1 MAGGEGTRLRPLSL
15 GMPKPMVPLLGR
27 PVMEHIIGL
36 LKRHGID
43 EIAVTLCYM
52 PEAVQSYFGD
62 GQKWG
67 VRLHYFIEEAPLGTA
82 GSVRAC
88 APFLEGEDFLVISGD
103 SVCDLDLTAAME
115 FHQAKRAQATLV
127 LFRHPAPLEY
137 GLVLTD
143 EEQRVVRFV
152 EKPSWGQVVTD
163 LVNTGIYLLS
173 PQVLEQIPPDRP
185 WDFGKD
191 VFPALL
197 ESGGGLY
204 GVPGGGYWWRHGGL
218 RGLSGLCGGRPL
230 WEGEAGYGPASAV
243 PGVWSAQP
251 IPEGVTV
258 IPPCWLGPG
267 AAVEPGAL
275 IGPHTVLE
283 QNSWVGRRSL
293 VQPVGAPPRRPG
305 GGADHPLRSHPLQGG
320 RRPAGG
326 RPQRGDRPWREG
338 LGGGEGRTAGGGAP
352 LASPGCPWPGRG
364 CPAPSLPPAAG
375 SLFCSGTAGVIR
387 GVLGEDLGPEALMTI
402 GGVLGCEGKVGL
414 GYWGGNGARMLA
426 QAAAQR
432 HRRGRRDPSGP

>member
-204 GVPGGGYWWRHGGL
+204 WRPRRRLLVRHGGL

-230 WEGEAGYGPASAV
+230 WEGEAGYGLPQQSPAS
-243 PGVWSAQP
+243 
-251 IPEGVTV
+251 
-258 IPPCWLGPG
+258 
-267 AAVEPGAL
+267 
-275 IGPHTVLE
+275 
-283 QNSWVGRRSL
+283 
-293 VQPVGAPPRRPG
+293 GAPSP
-305 GGADHPLRSHPLQGG
+305 S
-320 RRPAGG
+320 
-326 RPQRGDRPWREG
+326 QRV
-338 LGGGEGRTAGGGAP
+338 
-352 LASPGCPWPGRG
+352 SP
-364 CPAPSLPPAAG
+364 
-375 SLFCSGTAGVIR
+375 
-387 GVLGEDLGPEALMTI
+387 
-402 GGVLGCEGKVGL
+402 
-414 GYWGGNGARMLA
+414 
-426 QAAAQR
+426 
-432 HRRGRRDPSGP
+432 

>member
-204 GVPGGGYWWRHGGL
+204 GVPAGLFRVFAGFAQLGVGQQHHGGAVL
-218 RGLSGLCGGRPL
+218 VVEEPVLDCLFKYGFASLN
-230 WEGEAGYGPASAV
+230 AGF
-243 PGVWSAQP
+243 
-251 IPEGVTV
+251 EGVER
-258 IPPCWLGPG
+258 GF
-267 AAVEPGAL
+267 
-275 IGPHTVLE
+275 
-283 QNSWVGRRSL
+283 
-293 VQPVGAPPRRPG
+293 PR
-305 GGADHPLRSHPLQGG
+305 
-320 RRPAGG
+320 
-326 RPQRGDRPWREG
+326 QRG
-338 LGGGEGRTAGGGAP
+338 
-352 LASPGCPWPGRG
+352 
-364 CPAPSLPPAAG
+364 
-375 SLFCSGTAGVIR
+375 
-387 GVLGEDLGPEALMTI
+387 
-402 GGVLGCEGKVGL
+402 
-414 GYWGGNGARMLA
+414 
-426 QAAAQR
+426 QR
-432 HRRGRRDPSGP
+432 VSIIQPCGQRLHHG

>member
-1 MAGGEGTRLRPLSL
+1 MLQIQGRSRSLADWPEGWKHIVKAVIMAGGEGTRLRPLSL

-137 GLVLTD
+137 GLVLID

-163 LVNTGIYLLS
+163 LVNTGIYLPPRCWSRSLRQALGFWKRMCSQPCWS
-173 PQVLEQIPPDRP
+173 PAWPVRRP
-185 WDFGKD
+185 RRQ
-191 VFPALL
+191 LL
-197 ESGGGLY
+197 
-204 GVPGGGYWWRHGGL
+204 VRHGGL

-230 WEGEAGYGPASAV
+230 WEGKAGYGPASAV
-243 PGVWSAQP
+243 PRRLERPAHPRGCHRDPA
-251 IPEGVTV
+251 
-258 IPPCWLGPG
+258 LLAGPG
-267 AAVEPGAL
+267 AGGAGRPDRPPYRAGAEQLGGTPQPGPA
-275 IGPHTVLE
+275 
-283 QNSWVGRRSL
+283 
-293 VQPVGAPPRRPG
+293 VGAPPRRPG

-326 RPQRGDRPWREG
+326 RPQRGDRPW
-338 LGGGEGRTAGGGAP
+338 
-352 LASPGCPWPGRG
+352 
-364 CPAPSLPPAAG
+364 
-375 SLFCSGTAGVIR
+375 
-387 GVLGEDLGPEALMTI
+387 
-402 GGVLGCEGKVGL
+402 
-414 GYWGGNGARMLA
+414 
-426 QAAAQR
+426 
-432 HRRGRRDPSGP
+432 

>member
-163 LVNTGIYLLS
+163 LVNTRHLS
-173 PQVLEQIPPDRP
+173 
-185 WDFGKD
+185 
-191 VFPALL
+191 AL
-197 ESGGGLY
+197 
-204 GVPGGGYWWRHGGL
+204 P
-218 RGLSGLCGGRPL
+218 
-230 WEGEAGYGPASAV
+230 
-243 PGVWSAQP
+243 
-251 IPEGVTV
+251 
-258 IPPCWLGPG
+258 PG
-267 AAVEPGAL
+267 A
-275 IGPHTVLE
+275 
-283 QNSWVGRRSL
+283 
-293 VQPVGAPPRRPG
+293 
-305 GGADHPLRSHPLQGG
+305 GADPSGQALGFWKGCVPS
-320 RRPAGG
+320 PAGV
-326 RPQRGDRPWREG
+326 QAAAC
-338 LGGGEGRTAGGGAP
+338 T
-352 LASPGCPWPGRG
+352 ASP
-364 CPAPSLPPAAG
+364 AAATG
-375 SLFCSGTAGVIR
+375 ATWGTAGPIWTVR
-387 GVLGEDLGPEALMTI
+387 RTSSLG
-402 GGVLGCEGKVGL
+402 
-414 GYWGGNGARMLA
+414 R
-426 QAAAQR
+426 
-432 HRRGRRDPSGP
+432 

>member
-1 MAGGEGTRLRPLSL
+1 MLEKRIVWVLGVGQGLQPHRVLHAGQLPPAHAVLHHIHRLKSHPALLEPALRLFGIKAFGPAKNLYVHYDILRKRGPPRPLPPPGRAACMVPVSFLRLLNYVYLSITYSL
-15 GMPKPMVPLLGR
+15 PGHKSKPLRNRFISPAAGHTRRCYKYRAVPAPPRRSPAGRVETHRESCHYGGRRGDPPAPPVPGHAEAHGPLLGR

-88 APFLEGEDFLVISGD
+88 APLPGGRGLPGHQRGQRLRPGSHCRHGVPSG
-103 SVCDLDLTAAME
+103 
-115 FHQAKRAQATLV
+115 QAGPGHPGPLPSSRA
-127 LFRHPAPLEY
+127 PGY

-173 PQVLEQIPPDRP
+173 PGAGADPPDRP

-204 GVPGGGYWWRHGGL
+204 GVPGGGYWCDMGDCGAYL
-218 RGLSGLCGGRPL
+218 DCAADALSGKVKLDMGLPQQ
-230 WEGEAGYGPASAV
+230 S

-258 IPPCWLGPG
+258 IPPCWLG
-267 AAVEPGAL
+267 
-275 IGPHTVLE
+275 
-283 QNSWVGRRSL
+283 
-293 VQPVGAPPRRPG
+293 
-305 GGADHPLRSHPLQGG
+305 
-320 RRPAGG
+320 
-326 RPQRGDRPWREG
+326 
-338 LGGGEGRTAGGGAP
+338 
-352 LASPGCPWPGRG
+352 
-364 CPAPSLPPAAG
+364 
-375 SLFCSGTAGVIR
+375 
-387 GVLGEDLGPEALMTI
+387 
-402 GGVLGCEGKVGL
+402 
-414 GYWGGNGARMLA
+414 
-426 QAAAQR
+426 
-432 HRRGRRDPSGP
+432 RGRRWSRAP

>member
-27 PVMEHIIGL
+27 PVMEHIIGR

-163 LVNTGIYLLS
+163 LVNTRHLS
-173 PQVLEQIPPDRP
+173 ALPPGAGADPPDRP
-185 WDFGKD
+185 GI
-191 VFPALL
+191 L
-197 ESGGGLY
+197 ERMCS
-204 GVPGGGYWWRHGGL
+204 
-218 RGLSGLCGGRPL
+218 
-230 WEGEAGYGPASAV
+230 
-243 PGVWSAQP
+243 Q
-251 IPEGVTV
+251 
-258 IPPCWLGPG
+258 PCWSP
-267 AAVEPGAL
+267 AAAC
-275 IGPHTVLE
+275 T
-283 QNSWVGRRSL
+283 
-293 VQPVGAPPRRPG
+293 
-305 GGADHPLRSHPLQGG
+305 
-320 RRPAGG
+320 
-326 RPQRGDRPWREG
+326 
-338 LGGGEGRTAGGGAP
+338 
-352 LASPGCPWPGRG
+352 ASP
-364 CPAPSLPPAAG
+364 AAATG
-375 SLFCSGTAGVIR
+375 ATWGTAGPIWTVR
-387 GVLGEDLGPEALMTI
+387 RTPSLG
-402 GGVLGCEGKVGL
+402 
-414 GYWGGNGARMLA
+414 R
-426 QAAAQR
+426 
-432 HRRGRRDPSGP
+432 

>member
-1 MAGGEGTRLRPLSL
+1 MVPVSFLRLLNYVYLSITYSLPGHKSKPLRNRFISPAAGHTRRCYKYRAVPAPPRRSPAGRVETHRESCHYGGRRGTRLRPLSL

-115 FHQAKRAQATLV
+115 FHQAKRAQATPGPLPSS
-127 LFRHPAPLEY
+127 RAPEY

-143 EEQRVVRFV
+143 EEQRVVPLCG
-152 EKPSWGQVVTD
+152 E
-163 LVNTGIYLLS
+163 
-173 PQVLEQIPPDRP
+173 
-185 WDFGKD
+185 
-191 VFPALL
+191 ALL
-197 ESGGGLY
+197 GAGGDRSGQHRHLSALPPGAGADPSGQALGFWKGCVPSPA
-204 GVPGGGYWWRHGGL
+204 GVRRRPVRRPRRRLLVRHGGL

-243 PGVWSAQP
+243 PPAS
-251 IPEGVTV
+251 
-258 IPPCWLGPG
+258 
-267 AAVEPGAL
+267 
-275 IGPHTVLE
+275 
-283 QNSWVGRRSL
+283 
-293 VQPVGAPPRRPG
+293 GAPSP
-305 GGADHPLRSHPLQGG
+305 S
-320 RRPAGG
+320 
-326 RPQRGDRPWREG
+326 QRV
-338 LGGGEGRTAGGGAP
+338 
-352 LASPGCPWPGRG
+352 SP
-364 CPAPSLPPAAG
+364 
-375 SLFCSGTAGVIR
+375 
-387 GVLGEDLGPEALMTI
+387 
-402 GGVLGCEGKVGL
+402 
-414 GYWGGNGARMLA
+414 
-426 QAAAQR
+426 
-432 HRRGRRDPSGP
+432 